1 MLISL
6 PARVGYLYSSTSRSS
21 PHLAQHMFLRA
32 LTGLITTC
40 KYIACSRGRGVLA
53 SVQLGR

>member
-6 PARVGYLYSSTSRSS
+6 PAGVPYYLYSSTS
-21 PHLAQHMFLRA
+21 PHLAQHMSLRA

-40 KYIACSRGRGVLA
+40 EYIACSRGRGVLA